1 MLGSDGGIF
10 TFGDAGYFGSIQEI
24 VNNLLGPGYPSS
36 AWLSAPIVGLAPTP
50 TGLGYWLVASDGGM
64 FTFGDAAYHGSVP
77 GVLPPGVGLNQ
88 PVVGLV
94 TQADRY
100 LLVAADGGIFNFG
113 DSDFLG
119 SIPGLGASGIDAA
132 VVLPSGGDVTA
143 VMVSPTGD
151 GYTMLGRDGIIWPFG
166 VFSTRF
172 AGLTQAD
179 LSVPSYPGDVKNCG
193 DFDVWP
199 QAQRWFDTYSPFY
212 GDPAQLDSDGD
223 RVACESLPPDYPT
236 ITAGTHLV
244 GSEVYPGTYR
254 TSAGQAGCNWER
266 LKGLSGSLLDV
277 IASGYTGVTAIVTID
292 PGDVAFSTNAA
303 CGTWTMD
310 LSPVTASPTAAFG
323 GGAYQVGSEV
333 APGTGLS
340 DATRWLLGDLSRHD
354 QERVRQHPDHPHDR
368 GRGRRVLGRRGVR
381 DLGDGPAPHHRVA
394 HGRLRVGRLP
404 SGNRC
409 RSGDVGRERRSRVL
423 LGAALGLLGVVH
435 RGDRQ
440 RVHQQPHFGRHRPRR
455 CGLRHQR
462 QLRYVDQDRLT
473 SPRIS
478 RDGTN

>member
-94 TQADRY
+94 TQADGY

-323 GGAYQVGSEV
+323 GGAYQVGSDV
-333 APGTGLS
+333 APGTWMS
-340 DATRWLLGDLSRHD
+340 DGGSGCSWK
-354 QERVRQHPDHPHDR
+354 
-368 GRGRRVLGRRGVR
+368 
-381 DLGDGPAPHHRVA
+381 
-394 HGRLRVGRLP
+394 RLAGF
-404 SGNRC
+404 SGTSADTIKSGYVNTPTILTIEA
-409 RSGDVGRERRSRVL
+409 GDVGFSA
-423 LGAALGLLGVVH
+423 GAACGTWAMDPPPITASPTADFGSGAYRVGTDVAAGTWAASGGAGCSWERLSGFSGSFTEVIASGYTNNPTSVAIGP
-435 RGDRQ
+435 GDAGF
-440 RVHQQPHFGRHRPRR
+440 VTNDN
-455 CGLRHQR
+455 CG
-462 QLRYVDQDRLT
+462 T
-473 SPRIS
+473 WTKIA
-478 RDGTN
+478 